1 MALDNPSSGLRK
13 APQQHRSRELV
24 AKIVEATGK
33 LLATEGPEA
42 ITTNRIADITGIS
55 KGSIYQ
61 YFRTKDDIIMA
72 AIRDAA
78 ERQLPTVRSALA
90 ANALAP
96 PRQMIDSAIDML
108 IAFTT
113 ENAAVLRYLSK
124 NPEFARE
131 VEASSNMPVLMQTM
145 MTLHVQQYREEY
157 HADLESETIAWLF
170 INSAITTTLFFFE
183 SGTPVDLEQLRR
195 GLKRTASGLL
205 VEASPHP
212 AGP

>member
-1 MALDNPSSGLRK
+1 MASNNRSSRLRK

-24 AKIVEATGK
+24 AKIVTATGK
-33 LLATEGPEA
+33 LLLTDGPEA
-42 ITTNRIADITGIS
+42 ITTNRIAAITGIS

-61 YFRTKDDIIMA
+61 YFHTKDDIIMA

-78 ERQLPTVRSALA
+78 ERQLPGVRSALA

-96 PRQMIDSAIDML
+96 PHQMIDSAIDML

-113 ENAAVLRYLSK
+113 DNAPTLRYLNE

-145 MTLHVQQYREEY
+145 MTLHVQQYRDQY
-157 HADLESETIAWLF
+157 HADLEPETIAWLF
-170 INSAITTTLFFFE
+170 INSAITTTLMFFQTDR
-183 SGTPVDLEQLRR
+183 SPIDLQQLRM
-195 GLKRTASGLL
+195 GLKRMAYGLL
-205 VEASPHP
+205 TS
-212 AGP
+212 